1 MEKVIAYKAFNG
13 RLFES
18 EEKCVA
24 YEKKLSQYPKVKE
37 RIDVAAPSYLIGG
50 QYKDVDIV
58 RHTIERWEKPSS
70 AKKVEK
76 YFIVGGKYKFIDL
89 YGKHEVSVMNG
100 GVSLDG
106 KLSMNWYLGFR
117 HFAEQILLGNELTDE
132 FVCDEVKKINGENK
146 VKLVVNVI
154 TPNNGYNAIKLVVR
168 VIEPNKKWEIDNPS
182 WHCGRF
188 APYTFTMEK
197 LD

>member
-1 MEKVIAYKAFNG
+1 M
-13 RLFES
+13 
-18 EEKCVA
+18 
-24 YEKKLSQYPKVKE
+24 
-37 RIDVAAPSYLIGG
+37 
-50 QYKDVDIV
+50 
-58 RHTIERWEKPSS
+58 
-70 AKKVEK
+70 
-76 YFIVGGKYKFIDL
+76 

-106 KLSMNWYLGFR
+106 KLSMNWYLAFR

-132 FVCDEVKKINGENK
+132 FVKSEVEKINEENGD
-146 VKLVVNVI
+146 
-154 TPNNGYNAIKLVVR
+154 NGYNAIKLVVR

-182 WHCGRF
+182 WHSGRF

>member
-37 RIDVAAPSYLIGG
+37 SVDVAAPSYLIGG
-50 QYKDVDIV
+50 QYKDIDIV

-70 AKKVEK
+70 VKKVEK
-76 YFIVGGKYKFIDL
+76 YFIVGGKYKFVDL
-89 YGKHEVSVMNG
+89 YSKHDVSVMNG
-100 GVSLDG
+100 SMFLCG

-132 FVCDEVKKINGENK
+132 FVESEVEKINEVNVSK
-146 VKLVVNVI
+146 NARLVVNIV
-154 TPNNGYNAIKLVVR
+154 
-168 VIEPNKKWEIDNPS
+168 EPNKKWEIDNPS
-182 WHCGRF
+182 WHSGVV

-197 LD
+197 LN

>member
-1 MEKVIAYKAFNG
+1 MEKVIAYKASNG

-37 RIDVAAPSYLIGG
+37 SVDKAAPSYLIGG
-50 QYKDVDIV
+50 QYKDIDIV

-70 AKKVEK
+70 VKSVEK

-89 YGKHEVSVMNG
+89 YGKHGVSVMNG

-106 KLSMNWYLGFR
+106 NLSMNWYLGFR

-132 FVCDEVKKINGENK
+132 FVESEVEKINEA
-146 VKLVVNVI
+146 
-154 TPNNGYNAIKLVVR
+154 NGYNAIKLVVNI
-168 VIEPNKKWEIDNPS
+168 IEPNKKWEIDNPS
-182 WHCGRF
+182 WHGGVVS
-188 APYTFTMEK
+188 PYTFTMEK

>member
-1 MEKVIAYKAFNG
+1 MEKIIAYKAFNG

-18 EEKCVA
+18 EEKCLA
-24 YEKKLSQYPKVKE
+24 YEKKMSQYPKVKE

-58 RHTIERWEKPSS
+58 RHTFEKWEKPSS

-89 YGKHEVSVMNG
+89 YRKHESSVMNG

-106 KLSMNWYLGFR
+106 KLSMNWYLAFR

-132 FVCDEVKKINGENK
+132 FVKSEV
-146 VKLVVNVI
+146 
-154 TPNNGYNAIKLVVR
+154 
-168 VIEPNKKWEIDNPS
+168 
-182 WHCGRF
+182 
-188 APYTFTMEK
+188 
-197 LD
+197 

>member
-18 EEKCVA
+18 EEKCLS

-37 RIDVAAPSYLIGG
+37 SIDVAAPSYLIGG
-50 QYKDVDIV
+50 QYKDIDIV
-58 RHTIERWEKPSS
+58 RHTIETWEKPSS
-70 AKKVEK
+70 QKKVEK

-89 YGKHEVSVMNG
+89 YRKHESSVMNG

-132 FVCDEVKKINGENK
+132 FVKSEVEKINEANGD
-146 VKLVVNVI
+146 
-154 TPNNGYNAIKLVVR
+154 NGYNAVKLVVR

-182 WHCGRF
+182 WHSGVV

-197 LD
+197 LN

>member
-1 MEKVIAYKAFNG
+1 MEKVIAYKSFNG
-13 RLFES
+13 RLFDT
-18 EEKCVA
+18 EEKCLA
-24 YEKKLSQYPKVKE
+24 YEKKMSQYPKVKE
-37 RIDVAAPSYLIGG
+37 SIDVAAPSYMVGG
-50 QYKDVDIV
+50 QYKDIDIV

-70 AKKVEK
+70 VKKVEK

-132 FVCDEVKKINGENK
+132 FVKDEIEKINEENK
-146 VKLVVNVI
+146 VKLVVNIV
-154 TPNNGYNAIKLVVR
+154 
-168 VIEPNKKWEIDNPS
+168 EPNKKWEIDNPS
-182 WHCGRF
+182 WHGG
-188 APYTFTMEK
+188 AVSPYTFTMEK
-197 LD
+197 LN

>member
-24 YEKKLSQYPKVKE
+24 YEKKMSAYPKVKE
-37 RIDVAAPSYLIGG
+37 SVDKAARFYIIGG

-58 RHTIERWEKPSS
+58 RHTIETWEKPSS
-70 AKKVEK
+70 RKSVEK

-89 YGKHEVSVMNG
+89 YGKHEGSVMNG

-117 HFAEQILLGNELTDE
+117 HFAEQILRGNELTDE
-132 FVCDEVKKINGENK
+132 FVESEVEKINEENE
-146 VKLVVNVI
+146 VKLVVNIV
-154 TPNNGYNAIKLVVR
+154 
-168 VIEPNKKWEIDNPS
+168 ESNKKWEIDNPS
-182 WHCGRF
+182 WHSGRF

>member
-18 EEKCVA
+18 EEKCLA
-24 YEKKLSQYPKVKE
+24 YEKKMSAYPKVKE

-50 QYKDVDIV
+50 QYKDIDIV
-58 RHTIERWEKPSS
+58 RHTIETWEKPSS
-70 AKKVEK
+70 VKKVEK

-89 YGKHEVSVMNG
+89 YRKHESSVMNG
-100 GVSLDG
+100 GVFPG
-106 KLSMNWYLGFR
+106 GNLSMNWYLGFR

-132 FVCDEVKKINGENK
+132 FVESEVKKINEENG
-146 VKLVVNVI
+146 VDVARLVVNIV
-154 TPNNGYNAIKLVVR
+154 
-168 VIEPNKKWEIDNPS
+168 EPNKKWEIDNPAWVGGAVS
-182 WHCGRF
+182 
-188 APYTFTMEK
+188 PYTFTMEK

>member
-1 MEKVIAYKAFNG
+1 MEEIMAYKASNG

-18 EEKCVA
+18 EEKCLA

-37 RIDVAAPSYLIGG
+37 SIDVAAPSCLINGE
-50 QYKDVDIV
+50 YKDIDIV

-76 YFIVGGKYKFIDL
+76 YFIVGGKYKFVDL
-89 YGKHEVSVMNG
+89 HGKHEVSVMNG
-100 GVSLDG
+100 GVFPG
-106 KLSMNWYLGFR
+106 GNLSMNWYLAFR
-117 HFAEQILLGNELTDE
+117 YFCEMVLLGNELTDE
-132 FVCDEVKKINGENK
+132 FVCDEVEKINRLIVDKNGIVDGE
-146 VKLVVNVI
+146 LVVNI
-154 TPNNGYNAIKLVVR
+154 
-168 VIEPNKKWEIDNPS
+168 IESNRKWEIDNPS
-182 WHCGRF
+182 WHCGVV

>member
-1 MEKVIAYKAFNG
+1 MEKVIAYRASNG

-18 EEKCVA
+18 EEKCLA
-24 YEKKLSQYPKVKE
+24 YEKKMSQYPKVKE
-37 RIDVAAPSYLIGG
+37 SIDVAAPSYIIGG
-50 QYKDVDIV
+50 QYRDVDIV

-70 AKKVEK
+70 RKEVEK

-100 GVSLDG
+100 GVSPGG

-132 FVCDEVKKINGENK
+132 FVCDEVEKINKENDNDNGYNA
-146 VKLVVNVI
+146 VKLVVNI
-154 TPNNGYNAIKLVVR
+154 
-168 VIEPNKKWEIDNPS
+168 IEPNKKWEIDNPS
-182 WHCGRF
+182 WHSGRF

>member
-1 MEKVIAYKAFNG
+1 MEKVIAYKASNG
-13 RLFES
+13 RLFDT
-18 EEKCVA
+18 EEKCLA
-24 YEKKLSQYPKVKE
+24 YEKKMSQYPKVKE
-37 RIDVAAPSYLIGG
+37 SIDVAAPSYMVGG
-50 QYKDVDIV
+50 QYKDIDIV

-70 AKKVEK
+70 QKSVEK

-89 YGKHEVSVMNG
+89 YGQHEVSVMNG

-106 KLSMNWYLGFR
+106 RLSMNWYLAFR

-154 TPNNGYNAIKLVVR
+154 TPN
-168 VIEPNKKWEIDNPS
+168 KKWEIDNPS
-182 WHCGRF
+182 WHGG
-188 APYTFTMEK
+188 AVSPYTFTMEK

>member
-1 MEKVIAYKAFNG
+1 MEKVIAYKASNG

-18 EEKCVA
+18 EEKCLA

-37 RIDVAAPSYLIGG
+37 SIDVAAPSYLLGG
-50 QYKDVDIV
+50 QEKDIDIV
-58 RHTIERWEKPSS
+58 RHTIETWEKPSS

-100 GVSLDG
+100 GVFPMCG
-106 KLSMNWYLGFR
+106 LSMNWYSAFCY
-117 HFAEQILLGNELTDE
+117 FCEKILLGNELTDE
-132 FVCDEVKKINGENK
+132 FVCDEVEKINEENGDNGYNA
-146 VKLVVNVI
+146 VKLVVNIV
-154 TPNNGYNAIKLVVR
+154 
-168 VIEPNKKWEIDNPS
+168 EPNKKWEIDNPS
-182 WHCGRF
+182 WHSGRF

-197 LD
+197 LN